1 MQARNIVMTDHSVHS
16 FEEIKAGHWDR
27 IGADFHGAME
37 FCQKW
42 LNGAQSFTL
51 KTSGSTGPPKDITVS
66 REQMILSARA
76 TKSFLKLR
84 KGCRM
89 VCCLNTDMVAGKMM
103 LVRAME
109 WEALIYLIKPSSV
122 LLPPFPKAWADFTAL
137 VPLQLQASL
146 EDKPAKDFLDKIG
159 TIIIG
164 GAPVSPELREKASK
178 LPGEVYQTFGM
189 TETVSHIA
197 MADLKAEGPLVYK
210 ALPRVN
216 LKIDAENKLIIE
228 APMSGFRRI
237 ITQDV
242 VELIDHKHF
251 IWKGRADFVINSG
264 GVKLYPD
271 ELEAAIDPHWRT
283 YFPGKRFFI
292 TSATDPKLGASVLL
306 VCEKVS
312 SQDPLIQPFLRTLQ
326 ENIHRYWMPKRLLNV
341 DTIHLTPSGKID
353 KRATLKSYI

>member
-1 MQARNIVMTDHSVHS
+1 MLERNIVMTDDSTHY
-16 FEEIKAGHWDR
+16 FDDIKAGKWAR
-27 IGADFHGAME
+27 IDPAFYGAME

-42 LNGAQSFTL
+42 LNGEKSFTL

-89 VCCLNTDMVAGKMM
+89 ICCLNTDMIAGKMM

-109 WEALIYLIKPSSV
+109 WEALIYLLKPSATLV
-122 LLPPFPKAWADFTAL
+122 LPFNNVWVDFTAL

-146 EDKPAKDFLDKIG
+146 ENKASRALLNQIG

-164 GAPVSPELREKASK
+164 GAPTSPELREKASK
-178 LPGEVYQTFGM
+178 LPGKIYQTFGM

-197 MADLKAEGPLVYK
+197 MADLKAEGPLIYK
-210 ALPRVN
+210 VLPRVN
-216 LKIDAENKLIIE
+216 LKVDAAKKLIIE
-228 APMSGFRRI
+228 APMSGYKRI
-237 ITQDV
+237 KTQDV
-242 VELIDHKHF
+242 VDLIDNKTF

-271 ELEAAIDPHWRT
+271 ELEAAVDPHWRK

-292 TSATDPKLGASVLL
+292 TSASDPKLGESVLL
-306 VCEKVS
+306 VCERVS
-312 SQDPLIQPFLRTLQ
+312 SKDPFIQPFLHTLY
-326 ENIHRYWMPKRLLNV
+326 ENIHPYWMPKRLLNV
-341 DTIHLTPSGKID
+341 DTILLTPSGKID
-353 KRATLKSYI
+353 KRATLKPYV